1 MSQEVS
7 RDPVGRQAPVPS
19 PLPWQGAQWQ
29 RLGAQWNTGRCPHA
43 LLISGQPGLGKRQF
57 ADAFAALLLCDQP
70 RHGLAC
76 GECRGCQLRIA
87 GSHPDILYIAPEK
100 PQGPL
105 KVEQIRQLGEFVGR
119 TSGREGARVVQLA
132 PAEAMNINA
141 ANALLKNLEEPS
153 GSVIFL
159 LITDSPSGLLPTIRS
174 RCQSIA
180 FPVPPQQVALRWL
193 SDVGVTGEA
202 AERALTLSGG
212 APIQAVALSE
222 PEAQEVREKFLA
234 DLTVLSRAGASPVEL
249 AGRWENPGEGADLTL
264 LLQFWQNWITQ
275 MLKARST
282 DTTADSQ
289 VMGLLQ
295 RLPGSG
301 PESLR
306 PLFGFYDQL
315 LKAKQLLSGNSN
327 PNKRL
332 LVEELLIRWARIFR

>member
-1 MSQEVS
+1 MST
-7 RDPVGRQAPVPS
+7 DTQAPARHQAIPS

-29 RLGAQWNTGRCPHA
+29 RLGAQWNAGRCPHA

-57 ADAFAALLLCDQP
+57 AEAFSALLLCDQP

-76 GECRGCQLRIA
+76 GECRGCQLRLA

-119 TSGREGARVVQLA
+119 TSGREGARVVWLA
-132 PAEAMNINA
+132 PAEAMNVNA

-174 RCQSIA
+174 RCQTVA
-180 FPVPPQQVALRWL
+180 FPIPPQQSSLRWMAEGGL
-193 SDVGVTGEA
+193 SGEA
-202 AERALTLSGG
+202 AETALVLAGG
-212 APIQAVALSE
+212 APLLAVTLSE
-222 PEAQEVREKFLA
+222 PEAQEIRDQFLS
-234 DLTVLSRAGASPVEL
+234 DLSALSRAESNAVEL
-249 AGRWENPGEGADLTL
+249 AGRWESPGEGADLIL
-264 LLQFWQNWITQ
+264 LLQFWQNWISQ
-275 MLKARST
+275 MLKARSA
-282 DTTADSQ
+282 DTAGDAR
-289 VMGLLQ
+289 VMSLLQ
-295 RLPGSG
+295 RLPGTG
-301 PESLR
+301 PQSLR

-315 LKAKQLLSGNSN
+315 LKARQLLSGNSN

-332 LVEELLIRWARIFR
+332 LVEELLIRWAKIFR